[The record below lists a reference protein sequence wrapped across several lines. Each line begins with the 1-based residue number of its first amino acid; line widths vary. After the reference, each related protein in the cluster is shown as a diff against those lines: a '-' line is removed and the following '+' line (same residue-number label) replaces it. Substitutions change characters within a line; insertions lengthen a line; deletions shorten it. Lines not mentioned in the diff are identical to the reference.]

1 MALFNLTDY
10 SYRAAEPGRAFVPL
24 TKKVSSDPTQNR
36 YYQKMMR
43 YPIDLGDTDR
53 GHYMVIHIN
62 VQEKSIYKADFAGA
76 SPSTS
81 RSTIQ
86 RNRIG
91 LKNQTGATNIG
102 GFGALTGDNL
112 TRFGNFVGE
121 NIPQSVQQG
130 LGVVQERFSAAV
142 GDIVARGNSVAPLT
156 SQALERSLDISFD
169 FAGGIAKETRESLGR
184 LNDVNFLRTTRRTT
198 ETIALYMPGTM
209 AYGFNQQFNELSMGG
224 ENAAFYG
231 SGMSLITDAVNSDI
245 TAEQLGRNLTP
256 FIAEK
261 IKNLSSPIV
270 GTNSATGLFAS
281 MIGGVQNPRL
291 EIIYSSPKP
300 RNFSFEFMFY
310 PSSETEAVDIQKI
323 IQSLQFHQAPEI
335 MRGTA
340 GYFLVPPSEF
350 DIEFHYNGQINPNI
364 PPISTCVLTSMT
376 MDYAPKGFV
385 AYETPGQNI
394 PKVGGTG
401 MPFAI
406 RLTLNFMETEIMTKY
421 NFAHGVNTFTPTT
434 PQLGPNG
441 VFGATLPPDI

>member
-24 TKKVSSDPTQNR
+24 TKKVSSDSTQNR
-36 YYQKMMR
+36 YYQNMMR

-62 VQEKSIYKADFAGA
+62 VQEKSIYKADFIGEG
-76 SPSTS
+76 SDGL
-81 RSTIQ
+81 STIQ

-112 TRFGNFVGE
+112 TRFGTFVGQ
-121 NIPQSVQQG
+121 NIPESVQQG
-130 LGVVQERFSAAV
+130 LGVVKEKFSAAV
-142 GDIVARGNSVAPLT
+142 GDVVARGNSSAPLT
-156 SQALERSLDISFD
+156 TQALQRSLDVAFGVG
-169 FAGGIAKETRESLGR
+169 GGITNQTKESLGR

-224 ENAAFYG
+224 EPAAFYG
-231 SGMSLITDAVNSDI
+231 SGMSLITDAVNNQIS
-245 TAEQLGRNLTP
+245 AEQLGRNLTP

-281 MIGGVQNPRL
+281 LIGGVQNPRL

-310 PSSETEAVDIQKI
+310 PSSETEAVDIQNI

-421 NFAHGVNTFTPTT
+421 NFSHGINEFGKINQSLDETGTPF
-434 PQLGPNG
+434 
-441 VFGATLPPDI
+441 VR

>member
-24 TKKVSSDPTQNR
+24 TKKVSSDPAQNR
-36 YYQKMMR
+36 YYQNMMR

-62 VQEKSIYKADFAGA
+62 VQEKSMYKADFAGD
-76 SPSTS
+76 S

-91 LKNQTGATNIG
+91 LKLQTGANNIG
-102 GFGALTGDNL
+102 GFGALIGDNL
-112 TRFGNFVGE
+112 TRFGTFVGQ
-121 NIPQSVQQG
+121 NIPESVQQG
-130 LGVVQERFSAAV
+130 LGVVQEKFSAAV

-156 SQALERSLDISFD
+156 TQALQGSLDVAFGVG
-169 FAGGIAKETRESLGR
+169 GGITKETKESLGR
-184 LNDVNFLRTTRRTT
+184 LNDVNFLRTTKRTT

-224 ENAAFYG
+224 EPAAFYG
-231 SGMSLITDAVNSDI
+231 SGMSLITDAVNGDI

-281 MIGGVQNPRL
+281 MFGVQNPRL

-310 PSSETEAVDIQKI
+310 PSSETEAVDIQNI

-421 NFAHGVNTFTPTT
+421 NFAHGINQLREAEPNYNT
-434 PQLGPNG
+434 LARGEER
-441 VFGATLPPDI
+441 